1 MLASLDDL
9 NNSNR
14 GHWIYNDVFTW
25 GNGIKSKIHYK
36 FSLLTF
42 PKANS
47 AKLKGED
54 VHMVSLKS
62 HPHLIPIVVRELR
75 GNGPTFIAVGELH
88 SAAIADAGRDV
99 YMWGQGDK
107 GQLGRGDLE
116 SQSIP
121 RLVIALRDKRV
132 QKLSCG
138 QEHTLA
144 LTATGT
150 LYTFGRKI

>member
-1 MLASLDDL
+1 MHSHTQA
-9 NNSNR
+9 NS
-14 GHWIYNDVFTW
+14 VT
-25 GNGIKSKIHYK
+25 
-36 FSLLTF
+36 
-42 PKANS
+42 PKAVAVLTVFHS
-47 AKLKGED
+47 
-54 VHMVSLKS
+54 SLS
-62 HPHLIPIVVRELR
+62 SSNHPIVVRELR
-75 GNGPTFIAVGELH
+75 GNGPTFLSIGELH

-121 RLVIALRDKRV
+121 RLVIAFRDKRV

-150 LYTFGRKI
+150 LYSFGTFVFNG